1 MYKATTARHYAAYRP
16 PLHKTILE
24 KIFPLPGNRPRGLDI
39 GCGTGLSS
47 QALTRYCNHV
57 IGIDPSLAML
67 GEARTQPGIS
77 YLNAD
82 GQRIPLTADSIDV
95 VTMAGSLNYLDRKL
109 LIAELTRVCR
119 SGAEIAIY
127 DFEIDLS
134 HFESHFESHFAVDT
148 SIDSGRYNHRLNL
161 SGFSEVEESCVASAE
176 VMFHPATGEIA
187 HLLLADDRW
196 YGSLQEKYYPQNLF
210 ESLKQEIESMNTRFQ
225 IKARIDYSLYLL
237 PTGENQ

>member
-16 PLHKTILE
+16 PLHKAILE
-24 KIFPLPGNRPRGLDI
+24 KIFILPGNRQTGLDI
-39 GCGTGLSS
+39 GCGTGLSC

-57 IGIDPSLAML
+57 IGIDSSLAML
-67 GEARTQPGIS
+67 AEAATQPGIS

-82 GQRIPLTADSIDV
+82 GQRIPLSGNSIDV

-134 HFESHFESHFAVDT
+134 HFESRFAVDT
-148 SIDSGRYNHRLNL
+148 SIDSGSYIHPLNL
-161 SGFSEVEESCVASAE
+161 SGFSGVEEICVVSAE
-176 VMFHPATGEIA
+176 VMFHPAAGEIA

-196 YGSLQEKYYPQNLF
+196 YGSLQEQFYPGNVF
-210 ESLKQEIESMNTRFQ
+210 ESLKQEIESIDTLFQ
-225 IKARIDYSLYLL
+225 VKARIYYSMYRL
-237 PTGENQ
+237 PE

>member
-1 MYKATTARHYAAYRP
+1 MYASTTAQHYAAYRP

-24 KIFPLPGNRPRGLDI
+24 MIFTLPENPQRGLDI
-39 GCGTGLSS
+39 GCGTGLSC
-47 QALTRYCNHV
+47 QALTGYCNHV

-67 GEARTQPGIS
+67 AEAETQPGIS

-82 GQRIPLTADSIDV
+82 GQRIPLTGNSIDV

-134 HFESHFESHFAVDT
+134 HFETRLAVDT
-148 SIDSGRYNHRLNL
+148 SIDSGSYNHRLNL
-161 SGFSEVEESCVASAE
+161 SGFSEVEEICVVSAE
-176 VMFHPATGEIA
+176 VMFHPAAGEIA

-196 YGSLQEKYYPQNLF
+196 YGSLQEQFYPGNVF
-210 ESLKQEIESMNTRFQ
+210 ESLKQEIELMNTRFRV
-225 IKARIDYSLYLL
+225 KSRIDYSLYLL
-237 PTGENQ
+237 PTGKNQ

>member
-1 MYKATTARHYAAYRP
+1 MYASTTAQHYAAYRP

-24 KIFPLPGNRPRGLDI
+24 KIFTLPGNRQRGLDI
-39 GCGTGLSS
+39 GCGTGLSC

-67 GEARTQPGIS
+67 AEARTQPEIS

-82 GQRIPLTADSIDV
+82 GQRIPLTGNSIDV

-134 HFESHFESHFAVDT
+134 HFESRFAGET
-148 SIDSGRYNHRLNL
+148 SFDPGNYDHRLNL
-161 SGFSEVEESCVASAE
+161 SGFSEVEEIKVVSDE
-176 VMFHPATGEIA
+176 VMFNPAAGEIA

-196 YGSLQEKYYPQNLF
+196 YGSLQGKFYLRNVF
-210 ESLKQEIESMNTRFQ
+210 EALKQEIESMNTRFQ
-225 IKARIDYSLYLL
+225 VKARIYYSMYRL
-237 PTGENQ
+237 PK

>member
-1 MYKATTARHYAAYRP
+1 MYETTTAQHYAAYRP

-24 KIFPLPGNRPRGLDI
+24 KIFTLPGNRQIGLDI
-39 GCGTGLSS
+39 GCGTGLSC

-67 GEARTQPGIS
+67 SEAGTQQGIS

-82 GQRIPLTADSIDV
+82 GQRIPLTGNSIDV

-127 DFEIDLS
+127 DFEINLS
-134 HFESHFESHFAVDT
+134 HFESRFAVDT
-148 SIDSGRYNHRLNL
+148 SIDSGSYNHRLNL
-161 SGFSEVEESCVASAE
+161 SGFSEVEEICVVNAE
-176 VMFHPATGEIA
+176 VLFHPQAGEIA

-196 YGSLQEKYYPQNLF
+196 YGSFQEIFYPRNVF
-210 ESLKQEIESMNTRFQ
+210 ESLKQEIESMNTRFRV
-225 IKARIDYSLYLL
+225 KARIYYSLYLL
-237 PTGENQ
+237 PTDENQ

>member
-1 MYKATTARHYAAYRP
+1 MYESTTAQHYAAYRP

-24 KIFPLPGNRPRGLDI
+24 KVFPLPANRPRGLDI
-39 GCGTGLSS
+39 GCGTGLSC
-47 QALTRYCNHV
+47 QALTRYCSHV

-67 GEARTQPGIS
+67 AEAATQPGIS

-82 GQRIPLTADSIDV
+82 GQRIPLAGNSIDV
-95 VTMAGSLNYLDRKL
+95 VTMAGSINYLDREL

-134 HFESHFESHFAVDT
+134 HFESRFAVDT
-148 SIDSGRYNHRLNL
+148 SIDSGSYNHRLNL
-161 SGFSEVEESCVASAE
+161 SGFSGVEEICVVSAE
-176 VMFHPATGEIA
+176 VMFHPEAGEIA

-196 YGSLQEKYYPQNLF
+196 HGSLQEQFYPLNVF
-210 ESLKQEIESMNTRFQ
+210 ESLKQKIELMNTRFQ
-225 IKARIDYSLYLL
+225 VKACIDYSLYLL

>member
-1 MYKATTARHYAAYRP
+1 MYESMTAQHYAAYRP

-24 KIFPLPGNRPRGLDI
+24 KVFPLPANRPRGLDI
-39 GCGTGLSS
+39 GCGTGLSC
-47 QALTRYCNHV
+47 QALTRYCSHV

-67 GEARTQPGIS
+67 AEAAIQPEIS

-82 GQRIPLTADSIDV
+82 GQRIPLAGNSIDV
-95 VTMAGSLNYLDRKL
+95 VTMAGSINYLDREL

-134 HFESHFESHFAVDT
+134 RFESRFAVDT
-148 SIDSGRYNHRLNL
+148 SSDSGSYNHRLNL
-161 SGFSEVEESCVASAE
+161 SGYSEVEEMSVVSAE
-176 VMFHPATGEIA
+176 VMFHPEAGEIA

-196 YGSLQEKYYPQNLF
+196 YASLQEKFYPQDVF

-225 IKARIDYSLYLL
+225 VKARIDYSLYLL
-237 PTGENQ
+237 PTDENQ

>member
-1 MYKATTARHYAAYRP
+1 
-16 PLHKTILE
+16 
-24 KIFPLPGNRPRGLDI
+24 
-39 GCGTGLSS
+39 
-47 QALTRYCNHV
+47 
-57 IGIDPSLAML
+57 ML

-82 GQRIPLTADSIDV
+82 GQRIPLTANSIDV

-134 HFESHFESHFAVDT
+134 HFESHFESRFESRFAVDT

-161 SGFSEVEESCVASAE
+161 SGFSEVEENCVASAE

-187 HLLLADDRW
+187 HMLLADDRW
-196 YGSLQEKYYPQNLF
+196 YGSLQEKYYPRNLF

-225 IKARIDYSLYLL
+225 IKSRIDYSLYLL
-237 PTGENQ
+237 PTGRNQ